1 MAVGSL
7 DRNMEEVFKATN
19 KVEGIQS
26 LNNFLF
32 NSDGSVL
39 ARRQYNNIGTGK
51 VKPKQSKPKITNLF
65 SRHSKL
71 TQLTVQ
77 VPI

>member
-1 MAVGSL
+1 MWPWGSL

-19 KVEGIQS
+19 KVNGIQS

-39 ARRQYNNIGTGK
+39 ARRQYNIGTGN
-51 VKPKQSKPKITNLF
+51 VKHKQSKPKMTNLCSNF
-65 SRHSKL
+65 
-71 TQLTVQ
+71 
-77 VPI
+77 

>member
-39 ARRQYNNIGTGK
+39 ARRQYNIGTGK
-51 VKPKQSKPKITNLF
+51 VKPKQSKPKMTNLF

>member
-19 KVEGIQS
+19 KVDGIQN

-39 ARRQYNNIGTGK
+39 ARRQYNIGNGK
-51 VKPKQSKPKITNLF
+51 VNPKQSKPKMTNMCY
-65 SRHSKL
+65 RHSKL